1 MVADFGKED
10 YDKYTTITVRRKG
23 CFLLTYDFDYS
34 NWKEEL
40 ANAITHGI
48 GFILSIPAL
57 IMLIIISI
65 DRGTP
70 WHIVSFSIFGASM
83 ILLYLFSTLLHSFKP
98 SKAKN
103 LFAVLD
109 HSAIYILI
117 AGTYTPFMLVSVRGA
132 LGWTLFGIV
141 WGLAVAGVVFKCYF
155 VDRYQVVS
163 TLFYLVMGWL
173 VIIAVK
179 PLYFSLSGA
188 GFSLLLAG
196 GILYSIGAI
205 FYVWNKLPYNHAIW
219 HLFVLAGSGCMYF
232 CILLYV

>member
-1 MVADFGKED
+1 M
-10 YDKYTTITVRRKG
+10 
-23 CFLLTYDFDYS
+23 TYDFDYS
-34 NWKEEL
+34 NSKEEL

-57 IMLIIISI
+57 VMLIIISI
-65 DRGTP
+65 DRGSP
-70 WHIVSFSIFGASM
+70 WHVVSFSIFGASM

-155 VDRYQVVS
+155 VDRFQVVS

-173 VIIAVK
+173 VIIAIK
-179 PLYFSLSGA
+179 PLYLSLSEA

-196 GILYSIGAI
+196 GILYSVGAI

>member
-1 MVADFGKED
+1 M
-10 YDKYTTITVRRKG
+10 
-23 CFLLTYDFDYS
+23 TYDFDYS
-34 NWKEEL
+34 NWKEEI

-57 IMLIIISI
+57 VMLIIFSV
-65 DRGTP
+65 DKGSP

-103 LFAVLD
+103 LFAILD

-141 WGLAVAGVVFKCYF
+141 WGLAVVGIVFKCYF
-155 VDRYQVVS
+155 VQRFQVVS

-179 PLYFSLSGA
+179 PLYFSLTGA

-196 GILYSIGAI
+196 GIMYSIGAV

-232 CILLYV
+232 CVLLYV